1 MAGQR
6 GNPRQTRS
14 ADMMTP
20 DEQRRM
26 KRLEDAV
33 RAAYCDVDDLL
44 AGVAKHSGPNGSVQW
59 SRTKKVRDS
68 LKAAL
73 DDTRPDEAGT
83 APLVLFGQYAPL
95 R

>member
-1 MAGQR
+1 
-6 GNPRQTRS
+6 
-14 ADMMTP
+14 MMTP
-20 DEQRRM
+20 EEHRRM

-44 AGVAKHSGPNGSVQW
+44 RGVRTTSGPNGRVQW
-59 SRTKKVRDS
+59 HRTKKVRDE
-68 LKAAL
+68 LKMAL
-73 DDTRPDEAGT
+73 DDTRPDAVGT